1 MEQPT
6 VIMATDNNSNNSC
19 FDVYDTPGNRAL
31 LGLRSSLSFVS
42 CFFILVMIG
51 IMVLFKKYLFFTQ
64 RLILYLAIVSFSY
77 DFLTAFN
84 VAAFEAHKNEAA
96 RIYCYIIS
104 FIAEQVSV
112 WWIFNAV
119 TCIVIDIFL
128 KAVFELHTERLEIPY
143 VLFSFFLP
151 FTFGWIPF
159 IQLSFGPA
167 GIFCWIRTKDL
178 NNCSNFK
185 LGVLLQFILYY
196 IPLYLLMAVLV
207 IMMIVTFVFVRK
219 KRKMWAGK
227 TEEKRIKK
235 MMEKEI
241 RPLISYPFI
250 IIAVNIFAL
259 LRRLYGIYSD
269 TDTTYFVINLLVVIT
284 YRFQGVAITLAFILD
299 RETRKKLNRREIR
312 AAFQRL
318 CQKETEVIKEY
329 PMEVGRSD
337 SETTPL

>member
-1 MEQPT
+1 
-6 VIMATDNNSNNSC
+6 
-19 FDVYDTPGNRAL
+19 
-31 LGLRSSLSFVS
+31 
-42 CFFILVMIG
+42 MIG

-64 RLILYLAIVSFSY
+64 RLILYLAIASFCY
-77 DFLTAFN
+77 DFMTAFN
-84 VAAFEAHKNEAA
+84 VTAFEAHKNDAA

-104 FIAEQVSV
+104 FIAEQVSI

-128 KAVFELHTERLEIPY
+128 KAVFELHTERLEILY
-143 VLFSFFLP
+143 VLVSFFLP
-151 FTFGWIPF
+151 FTYGWIPF

-178 NNCSNFK
+178 YDCSKFR
-185 LGVLLQFILYY
+185 LGMWLQFVLYY

-207 IMMIVTFVFVRK
+207 IMMIIALIFVRK

-269 TDTTYFVINLLVVIT
+269 TDTAYFVINVLVVIT

-299 RETRKKLNRREIR
+299 RETRKKLNQREIR

-318 CQKETEVIKEY
+318 CQKETDIITEY
-329 PMEVGRSD
+329 PMEVGRTD
-337 SETTPL
+337 SESKPD